1 MTMKS
6 SKGPLVFRAY
16 LLYFGFVAIMVLVLY
31 KTLMLQFTNSE
42 VDLPIRFA
50 DRAPRMGDVLDA
62 NLNPLLTSVSY
73 FDIRMDP
80 TVVDQKTFDAE
91 VSNLAQGLHRLYSEK
106 SSRAYENEIRN
117 ARANGSRYLLI
128 RKKVT
133 NEERKRINALPIFNL
148 GRMKGGIIDNEETIV
163 RKAPNG
169 ILLRRT
175 LGYYKKDLK
184 LEVGI
189 EGAYHSFLEG
199 EVGKE
204 IEQRITTGWKKTG
217 RFTKDPVEGADIVT
231 TIDKDIQEL
240 AHSELEHQI
249 KEMDAESGTVI
260 LMEVSTGH
268 VKAIANLTKEED
280 GSFSEKFNYAI
291 GLREVPGST
300 MKLAS
305 IMAAL
310 EDGKINIKDRVNAT
324 GSYLVIRK
332 RFMDSNDGRGYGNIS
347 IQEAFEKSS
356 NIIAWIL
363 HKAYRSDP
371 EKFMAR
377 LDQFGLTQPLGIE
390 LSGEL
395 APKFYRPGQVQWS
408 PYSIPSMAI
417 GYEYQ
422 QIPLQTCAFY
432 NAVANNGKF
441 LRPLFVKE
449 IRRAGKVVKSFEPVV
464 IRKQICSPST
474 LNIMKRCLEGVMT
487 SGTGKKLTSSQF
499 TIAGKTGT
507 AKLPDKNKQYVDE
520 AQSDFQASFVGYF
533 PADKPKYT
541 CLVLIT
547 RPKEEKYA
555 ALVAGPVFV
564 ALANKIYASNLRY
577 HPAINRSKSKLK
589 ELPDVHVGNH
599 DDLLKLFKKLHIPYH
614 FESNA
619 SWLRTTPKN
628 EKLHLQGLKFPE
640 NKVPDVRGMTA
651 KDAVFL
657 LESRR
662 LSVRIE
668 GAGKVKSQSIEP
680 GSDVHS
686 GIVIK
691 LSMQ

>member
-1 MTMKS
+1 
-6 SKGPLVFRAY
+6 
-16 LLYFGFVAIMVLVLY
+16 
-31 KTLMLQFTNSE
+31 
-42 VDLPIRFA
+42 
-50 DRAPRMGDVLDA
+50 
-62 NLNPLLTSVSY
+62 
-73 FDIRMDP
+73 
-80 TVVDQKTFDAE
+80 
-91 VSNLAQGLHRLYSEK
+91 
-106 SSRAYENEIRN
+106 
-117 ARANGSRYLLI
+117 
-128 RKKVT
+128 
-133 NEERKRINALPIFNL
+133 
-148 GRMKGGIIDNEETIV
+148 
-163 RKAPNG
+163 
-169 ILLRRT
+169 
-175 LGYYKKDLK
+175 
-184 LEVGI
+184 
-189 EGAYHSFLEG
+189 
-199 EVGKE
+199 
-204 IEQRITTGWKKTG
+204 
-217 RFTKDPVEGADIVT
+217 
-231 TIDKDIQEL
+231 
-240 AHSELEHQI
+240 
-249 KEMDAESGTVI
+249 
-260 LMEVSTGH
+260 
-268 VKAIANLTKEED
+268 
-280 GSFSEKFNYAI
+280 
-291 GLREVPGST
+291 
-300 MKLAS
+300 
-305 IMAAL
+305 
-310 EDGKINIKDRVNAT
+310 
-324 GSYLVIRK
+324 
-332 RFMDSNDGRGYGNIS
+332 MDSNEGRGYGNIS

-363 HKAYRSDP
+363 HKAYRTDP

-449 IRRAGKVVKSFEPVV
+449 IRRAGKVVKSFDPVV
-464 IRKQICSPST
+464 IREQICSPST
-474 LNIMKRCLEGVMT
+474 LKIMKRCLEGVMT
-487 SGTGKKLTSSQF
+487 KGTGKKLTSSQF

-507 AKLPDKNKQYVDE
+507 SKLPDKNKQYVEE

-577 HPAINRSKSKLK
+577 HPAINRSRQKVN
-589 ELPDVHVGNH
+589 ELPEVHAGNH
-599 DDLLKLFKKLHIPYH
+599 NDLLKLFKKLHIPYH
-614 FESNA
+614 FQSNA
-619 SWLRTTPKN
+619 SWLKLSPKN
-628 EKLHLQGLKFPE
+628 NKFQLEGLKFPE

-657 LESRR
+657 MESRG
-662 LSVRIE
+662 LSVRLE
-668 GAGKVKSQSIEP
+668 GAGKVKTQSIAP
-680 GSDVHS
+680 GMEIYA

>member
-1 MTMKS
+1 MTS
-6 SKGPLVFRAY
+6 NKGPLVFRAY
-16 LLYFGFVAIMVLVLY
+16 LLYFGFVAIMILVLY
-31 KTLMLQFTNSE
+31 KTLKLQFSSNE

-50 DRAPRMGDVLDA
+50 DRMPRMGDVLDA

-91 VSNLAQGLHRLYSEK
+91 VSNLARGLYGLYPEK
-106 SSRAYENEIRN
+106 AARAYENEIRN
-117 ARANGSRYLLI
+117 ARANGARYLLL
-128 RKKVT
+128 RKGVT
-133 NEERKRINALPIFNL
+133 SEERKRINTLPILKL
-148 GRMKGGIIDNEETIV
+148 GRMKGGIIDQEETVI

-175 LGYYKKDLK
+175 LGYYKKDLD

-189 EGAYHSFLEG
+189 EGAYHTVLEG

-217 RFTKDPVEGADIVT
+217 RFTKDPIEGADVVT

-240 AHSELEHQI
+240 AHSELEQQL
-249 KEMDAESGTVI
+249 KSMEAESGTVV
-260 LMEVSTGH
+260 LMEVNTGH
-268 VKAIANLTKEED
+268 VKAIANLTKEAD

-305 IMAAL
+305 LMAAL
-310 EDGKINIKDRVNAT
+310 EDGKININDRVNAT
-324 GSYLVIRK
+324 GSYTVISK
-332 RFMDSNDGRGYGNIS
+332 RFQDSNDGKGYGNIS

-363 HKAYRSDP
+363 YKAYRNDP

-390 LSGEL
+390 LAGEL
-395 APKFYRPGQVQWS
+395 PPKFYRPGQLQWS

-449 IRRAGKVVKSFEPVV
+449 IRRGGKVIKSFEPVV
-464 IRKQICSPST
+464 IREQICSFET
-474 LNIMKRCLEGVMT
+474 LKIMKRCLAGVMIH
-487 SGTGKKLTSSQF
+487 GTGKKLTSSQF
-499 TIAGKTGT
+499 AIAGKTGT
-507 AKLPDKNKQYVDE
+507 AKLPDKNKQYVEE

-533 PADKPKYT
+533 PADQPKYT

-547 RPKEEKYA
+547 RPKVQKYA

-577 HPAINRSKSKLK
+577 HPAINQEKNKVN
-589 ELPDVHVGNH
+589 ELPVVKIGNH
-599 DDLLKLFKKLHIPYH
+599 DDLLKVFKKLHIPFL
-614 FESNA
+614 FESNSLWLSA
-619 SWLRTTPKN
+619 SSKTDKIA
-628 EKLHLQGLKFPE
+628 LKAV
-640 NKVPDVRGMTA
+640 NANGKQVPDVRGMTA

-657 LESRR
+657 LESKK
-662 LSVRIE
+662 LSVRLE
-668 GAGKVKSQSIEP
+668 GAGMVVFQSLTP
-680 GSDVHS
+680 GSEIHA
-686 GIVIK
+686 GQVIK
-691 LSMQ
+691 LTLQ

>member
-1 MTMKS
+1 MKS
-6 SKGPLVFRAY
+6 NKGPLVFRAY
-16 LLYFGFVAIMVLVLY
+16 LLYFGFVAIMTLVLY
-31 KTLMLQFTNSE
+31 KTLKLQFSNDE

-80 TVVDQKTFDAE
+80 TVVDQKIFDAE
-91 VSNLAQGLHRLYSEK
+91 VSNLAQGLHGLYPNK
-106 SSRAYENEIRN
+106 TSRAYENEIRN
-117 ARANGSRYLLI
+117 ARANGGRYLLI

-133 NEERKRINALPIFNL
+133 NDERKKINALPIFNL
-148 GRMKGGIIDNEETIV
+148 GRMKGGIIDNEETIL
-163 RKAPNG
+163 RRAPNG
-169 ILLRRT
+169 VLLRRT
-175 LGYYKKDLK
+175 LGYYKKELG

-189 EGAYHSFLEG
+189 EGAYHAYLEG
-199 EVGKE
+199 ELGQE
-204 IEQRITTGWKKTG
+204 IEQKITSGWKKTG

-249 KEMDAESGTVI
+249 QEMKAESGTVI
-260 LMEVSTGH
+260 LMEVRTGH
-268 VKAIANLTKEED
+268 IKAISNLTKEDD
-280 GSFSEKFNYAI
+280 GSFSEKFNYSI

-310 EDGKINIKDRVNAT
+310 EDGKINIKDRVDAI

-363 HKAYRSDP
+363 HKAYRNDP

-395 APKFYRPGQVQWS
+395 SPKFYRPGQEKWS

-441 LRPLFVKE
+441 IRPLFVKE
-449 IRRAGKVVKSFEPVV
+449 IRRAGKVIKSFKPVV
-464 IRKQICSPST
+464 IREQICSPAT
-474 LNIMKRCLEGVMT
+474 LRIMKSCLEGVMT
-487 SGTGKKLTSSQF
+487 KGTGKKLTSSQF

-507 AKLPDKNKQYVDE
+507 AKLPDKNKQYVE
-520 AQSDFQASFVGYF
+520 ESQSDFQASFVGYF
-533 PADKPKYT
+533 PANKPKYT

-547 RPKEEKYA
+547 RPKEQKYA

-564 ALANKIYASNLRY
+564 ALANKIYASNLKY
-577 HPAINRSKSKLK
+577 HPAINRYKPKK
-589 ELPDVHVGNH
+589 NVLPEVKVGNH
-599 DDLLKLFKKLHIPYH
+599 NDLIKVFKKLHIPYR
-614 FESNA
+614 FQSNS
-619 SWLRTTPKN
+619 SWLKTTQK
-628 EKLHLQGLKFPE
+628 EGKLELAGVKFSE

-657 LESRR
+657 LESRG
-662 LSVRIE
+662 LSARVE
-668 GAGKVKSQSIEP
+668 GAGKVLSQSIAP
-680 GSDVHS
+680 GSDVYS
-686 GIVIK
+686 GLVVK
-691 LSMQ
+691 LAMR